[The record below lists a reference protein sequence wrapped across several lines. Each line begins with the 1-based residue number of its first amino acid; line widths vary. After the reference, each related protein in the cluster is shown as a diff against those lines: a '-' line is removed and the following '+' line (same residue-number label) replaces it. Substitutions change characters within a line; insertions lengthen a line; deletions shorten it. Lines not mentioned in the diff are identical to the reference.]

1 MRSWLLLAPALLA
14 AQGMRVEP
22 FAAEVRTVHN
32 AASGL
37 LSDDVLSVAVDSS
50 RAAWAATGAGLAQ
63 WPYPCSKA
71 ATESS
76 PRVTGHGHRDRIVLF
91 GYWIMTVTE
100 FEVWPS
106 AVTLK
111 FTSPA
116 PLRVAGS
123 STLI

>member
-1 MRSWLLLAPALLA
+1 MAKVFVRSRGGCILGCTGRRDLRECFRIRGEELMRSWLLLAPALLA

-76 PRVTGHGHRDRIVLF
+76 PRV
-91 GYWIMTVTE
+91 
-100 FEVWPS
+100 
-106 AVTLK
+106 
-111 FTSPA
+111 
-116 PLRVAGS
+116 
-123 STLI
+123 